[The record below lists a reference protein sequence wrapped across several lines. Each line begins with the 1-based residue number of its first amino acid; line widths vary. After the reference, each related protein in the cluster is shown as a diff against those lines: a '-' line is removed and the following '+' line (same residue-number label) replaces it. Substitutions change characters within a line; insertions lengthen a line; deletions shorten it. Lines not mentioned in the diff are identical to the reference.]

1 MLGRRQK
8 MRFADQWSLKHIYN
22 GQSALALATACN
34 QMRQLQGD
42 RRGGSVRG
50 GDMQNGQRQAIKS
63 MPKLIYLREL
73 HKIDKLQMHLELTA
87 RGKGQRGRR
96 GNSEEKK
103 G

>member
-34 QMRQLQGD
+34 QMRQLQSGK
-42 RRGGSVRG
+42 RGARGSG
-50 GDMQNGQRQAIKS
+50 WGDMQNGQRQAIKS

-73 HKIDKLQMHLELTA
+73 HKIDKLQMHLELTGREEGE
-87 RGKGQRGRR
+87 RGKRG
-96 GNSEEKK
+96 
-103 G
+103 